1 MYELDTIDLRI
12 LDLLQQQGRLTMT
25 ELGESV
31 GLSTSPCSQRVKRLE
46 QLGVITGY
54 YARINPQALG
64 RSLLV
69 FVEITL
75 TEKSEQIF
83 KKVRDAL
90 AHIPEVQ
97 ECHLIAGRF
106 DYLIKA
112 RLGGMN
118 EYRRLL
124 GTILAQMPVPA
135 QSNRYVVMEE
145 VTESP
150 ALRAVATSARRSSL
164 TTCTASACRPA
175 GQVRSAAS
183 PGFSAP
189 NASEAEKRANW
200 PFIARSSR
208 RAAGPSAPLLGR
220 QIAMQPGVW
229 LR

>member
-31 GLSTSPCSQRVKRLE
+31 GLSTSPCSQRGRRLE
-46 QLGVITGY
+46 QLGGGSGY

-135 QSNRYVVMEE
+135 QSNSYVVMEE
-145 VTESP
+145 VKEST
-150 ALRAVATSARRSSL
+150 ALRVVAV
-164 TTCTASACRPA
+164 
-175 GQVRSAAS
+175 
-183 PGFSAP
+183 
-189 NASEAEKRANW
+189 KK
-200 PFIARSSR
+200 
-208 RAAGPSAPLLGR
+208 
-220 QIAMQPGVW
+220 
-229 LR
+229 

>member
-46 QLGVITGY
+46 QLGVIAGY

-135 QSNRYVVMEE
+135 QSNSYVVMEE
-145 VTESP
+145 VKEST
-150 ALRAVATSARRSSL
+150 ALRVA
-164 TTCTASACRPA
+164 
-175 GQVRSAAS
+175 
-183 PGFSAP
+183 
-189 NASEAEKRANW
+189 
-200 PFIARSSR
+200 
-208 RAAGPSAPLLGR
+208 
-220 QIAMQPGVW
+220 AMKK
-229 LR
+229 

>member
-12 LDLLQQQGRLTMT
+12 LDLLQQQGRLAMT
-25 ELGESV
+25 ELGES
-31 GLSTSPCSQRVKRLE
+31 GCLSTSPGSQRVKRLE

-135 QSNRYVVMEE
+135 QSNSYVVMEE
-145 VTESP
+145 VKEST
-150 ALRAVATSARRSSL
+150 ALRVVAV
-164 TTCTASACRPA
+164 
-175 GQVRSAAS
+175 
-183 PGFSAP
+183 
-189 NASEAEKRANW
+189 KK
-200 PFIARSSR
+200 
-208 RAAGPSAPLLGR
+208 
-220 QIAMQPGVW
+220 
-229 LR
+229 

>member
-31 GLSTSPCSQRVKRLE
+31 GLSTSPCSQQVKRLE

-135 QSNRYVVMEE
+135 QSNSYVVMEE
-145 VTESP
+145 VKEST
-150 ALRAVATSARRSSL
+150 ALRVVAV
-164 TTCTASACRPA
+164 
-175 GQVRSAAS
+175 
-183 PGFSAP
+183 
-189 NASEAEKRANW
+189 KK
-200 PFIARSSR
+200 
-208 RAAGPSAPLLGR
+208 
-220 QIAMQPGVW
+220 
-229 LR
+229 

>member
-1 MYELDTIDLRI
+1 M
-12 LDLLQQQGRLTMT
+12 
-25 ELGESV
+25 
-31 GLSTSPCSQRVKRLE
+31 
-46 QLGVITGY
+46 ITGY

-135 QSNRYVVMEE
+135 QSNSYVVMEE
-145 VTESP
+145 VKEST
-150 ALRAVATSARRSSL
+150 ALRVVAV
-164 TTCTASACRPA
+164 
-175 GQVRSAAS
+175 
-183 PGFSAP
+183 
-189 NASEAEKRANW
+189 KK
-200 PFIARSSR
+200 
-208 RAAGPSAPLLGR
+208 
-220 QIAMQPGVW
+220 
-229 LR
+229 

>member
-1 MYELDTIDLRI
+1 MYELDTRDLRI

-25 ELGESV
+25 EQGESV

-135 QSNRYVVMEE
+135 QSNSYVVMEE
-145 VTESP
+145 VKEST
-150 ALRAVATSARRSSL
+150 ALRVVAV
-164 TTCTASACRPA
+164 
-175 GQVRSAAS
+175 
-183 PGFSAP
+183 
-189 NASEAEKRANW
+189 KK
-200 PFIARSSR
+200 
-208 RAAGPSAPLLGR
+208 
-220 QIAMQPGVW
+220 
-229 LR
+229 

>member
-31 GLSTSPCSQRVKRLE
+31 GLSTSPCSQRGKRLE

-135 QSNRYVVMEE
+135 QSNSYVVMEE
-145 VTESP
+145 VKEST
-150 ALRAVATSARRSSL
+150 ALRVVAV
-164 TTCTASACRPA
+164 
-175 GQVRSAAS
+175 
-183 PGFSAP
+183 
-189 NASEAEKRANW
+189 KK
-200 PFIARSSR
+200 
-208 RAAGPSAPLLGR
+208 
-220 QIAMQPGVW
+220 
-229 LR
+229 

>member
-1 MYELDTIDLRI
+1 M
-12 LDLLQQQGRLTMT
+12 
-25 ELGESV
+25 
-31 GLSTSPCSQRVKRLE
+31 KRLE

-135 QSNRYVVMEE
+135 QSNSYVVMEE
-145 VTESP
+145 VKEST
-150 ALRAVATSARRSSL
+150 ALRVVAV
-164 TTCTASACRPA
+164 
-175 GQVRSAAS
+175 
-183 PGFSAP
+183 
-189 NASEAEKRANW
+189 KK
-200 PFIARSSR
+200 
-208 RAAGPSAPLLGR
+208 
-220 QIAMQPGVW
+220 
-229 LR
+229 